1 MKEIISQVA
10 KQIGKPFIQ
19 GILALGFC
27 IVLWI
32 KFLQSDVSIP
42 IEVFTGFVGLIV
54 GFFFRDA
61 TK

>member
-1 MKEIISQVA
+1 MGYWYSMHIRSGILY
-10 KQIGKPFIQ
+10 Q